1 MIIIGLIIGGI
12 VGYLTGT
19 MLAIGQIDD
28 LYADNMRLTDE
39 IKRLRKENDDDYYEI
54 D

>member
-1 MIIIGLIIGGI
+1 MAIICLIIGAL

-39 IKRLRKENDDDYYEI
+39 VKRLRKG
-54 D
+54 